1 MKRHII
7 LWFSILCA
15 LCIGMPAH
23 AQDDESANDDTEVKA
38 PKKPT
43 VKVPT
48 YPTMEVKGIDRKSV
62 CRERV

>member
-23 AQDDESANDDTEVKA
+23 AQDDESANDDTEV
-38 PKKPT
+38 
-43 VKVPT
+43 
-48 YPTMEVKGIDRKSV
+48 
-62 CRERV
+62 